1 MDLSRRVV
9 LAGLAATVSG
19 AAAAAFLAEPG
30 AASASAAGRE
40 PAAATPRSEGWFAPG
55 DDARHERTW
64 MAWPARRDIWGSM
77 LPGVRSDVA
86 LVARTIAAF
95 EPVAMVVAAHGRKSH
110 VIQDPQIGSQTH
122 ARLTLLPI
130 HLGRSAM

>member
-55 DDARHERTW
+55 TL
-64 MAWPARRDIWGSM
+64 PARTC
-77 LPGVRSDVA
+77 VA
-86 LVARTIAAF
+86 VSGLAVGALVEVDLLVARA
-95 EPVAMVVAAHGRKSH
+95 
-110 VIQDPQIGSQTH
+110 
-122 ARLTLLPI
+122 
-130 HLGRSAM
+130 